1 MWYNIDKI
9 KKGCG
14 QMKEKIFTNAQY
26 FVLMGLI
33 VAQCVIGKWYLV
45 GQCIYLGCNVTSVI
59 RCHVLNRPV
68 ADKVKDYACTAITL
82 GLILI
87 ALK

>member
-1 MWYNIDKI
+1 
-9 KKGCG
+9 
-14 QMKEKIFTNAQY
+14 MKEKIFTNLQY

-33 VAQCVIGKWYLV
+33 IAQCVIGKWYLV
-45 GQCIYLGCNVTSVI
+45 GQSIYLVCNITSVI
-59 RCHVLNRPV
+59 RCYVLKRPI
-68 ADKVKDYACTAITL
+68 ADKVKDYSCTAITL